1 MLGHELLRRIS
12 LRRDAV
18 YSLETLLTSTF
29 SLSFLT
35 CSLLPKTPISFSLLF
50 FSFLFSIQTEH
61 GASWGVIG
69 GSGGI
74 CRSAHISMRP
84 SSGLQKGE
92 HVISIVYL
100 TVSYHS
106 VPYHHISYRTV
117 GLRGRNL
124 HCTEKGLAVIV
135 MLMRGTCMYLVSI
148 DGCTI
153 A

>member
-1 MLGHELLRRIS
+1 MLSIPSKHLSPLL
-12 LRRDAV
+12 
-18 YSLETLLTSTF
+18 F

-35 CSLLPKTPISFSLLF
+35 CSLVPKTPISFSLLF
-50 FSFLFSIQTEH
+50 YSSSLFLFSIQTEH

-100 TVSYHS
+100 TVSYHT
-106 VPYHHISYRTV
+106 VPYHHISFRTV
-117 GLRGRNL
+117 GLRGRKL
-124 HCTEKGLAVIV
+124 HCIEKGFTEIV
-135 MLMRGTCMYLVSI
+135 VLMRGTCMYWVSI